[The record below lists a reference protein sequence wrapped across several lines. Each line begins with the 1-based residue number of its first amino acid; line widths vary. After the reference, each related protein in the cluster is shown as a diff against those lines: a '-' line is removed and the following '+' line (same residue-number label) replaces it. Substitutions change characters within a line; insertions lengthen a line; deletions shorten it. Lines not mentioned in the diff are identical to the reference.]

1 MAWSNAD
8 CYWYVYAD
16 GSGFLA
22 ADYAISTSV
31 LNTTG
36 TVKVTVTTPSP
47 YLKTTSETYQA
58 YQLKPGSTPN
68 GIVDRFT
75 DHSMVAGATFVL
87 TATVSFT
94 GGVPDELAADNVS
107 VLAFRV
113 PNTFQPGSDGDQT
126 AFCSHVNP

>member
-1 MAWSNAD
+1 MAWSNAE
-8 CYWYVYAD
+8 CSWYVYAD
-16 GSGFLA
+16 GSGFLSA
-22 ADYAISTSV
+22 NYAISASV
-31 LNTTG
+31 LNQTG

-58 YQLKPGSTPN
+58 YQLKPGTTPN

-75 DHSMVAGATFVL
+75 DQSLVAGATFTF

-94 GGVPDELAADNVS
+94 GGVPDELADDNVS

-113 PNTFQPGSDGDQT
+113 PNTFQPGPSGDQT
-126 AFCSHVNP
+126 AFCAHVNP